1 MLTVPPFIPESLDT
15 PVAPRAEP
23 ASGIVRV
30 APRRGQAMAR
40 IALVQRATSEK
51 RVPATS
57 EKRVHWYAAPAGFC
71 PWCGYALSSDAA
83 PLPWAIL
90 RCPEGAC
97 ECTEGRS
104 GAERTAP
111 A

>member
-30 APRRGQAMAR
+30 APRRGQAIAR
-40 IALVQRATSEK
+40 QLVQRPTAET
-51 RVPATS
+51 RV
-57 EKRVHWYAAPAGFC
+57 RWYAAPAGYC
-71 PWCGYALSSDAA
+71 PWCGYALSSGAA

-90 RCPEGAC
+90 RCPEGSC
-97 ECTEGRS
+97 ECAEERS
-104 GAERTAP
+104 GVK
-111 A
+111 